1 MPFRC
6 HLPPRAPIPGETCHR
21 RELLAYDGRMAAVAE
36 PSSSPSSAGS
46 LTLPAVF
53 ERLEAMHGGEVWHW
67 DPPTPPFEVMVGA
80 ILVQR
85 TTWRNAER
93 ALERL
98 RTARALEPD
107 TLLSLPEGEL
117 EALVRPAGFFRT
129 KARKLRALATF
140 VREAG
145 GVEAVLAMPG
155 DELRARLLAT
165 WGIGPETADAIVLYA
180 AQRPAFVVDGF
191 TRRVFRRLG
200 MGPATETYEAWQ
212 RWFTE
217 RLPPDVRLWAR
228 AHALL
233 VLHAKGRCRK
243 RDPRCEG
250 CLLREGC
257 AYEAATSTPSGVL
270 R

>member
-1 MPFRC
+1 M
-6 HLPPRAPIPGETCHR
+6 E
-21 RELLAYDGRMAAVAE
+21 AVAK
-36 PSSSPSSAGS
+36 PSSSPSSAVS
-46 LTLPAVF
+46 LPLPAVF

-85 TTWRNAER
+85 TTWGNAER

-98 RTARALEPD
+98 RAAGALEPD
-107 TLLSLPEGEL
+107 TLVSLPAREL

-129 KARKLRALATF
+129 KARKLRALAAF

-155 DELRARLLAT
+155 EELRARLLAT

-180 AQRPAFVVDGF
+180 ARRPAFVVDAF

-200 MGPATETYEAWQ
+200 MGPATDTYEAWQ

-217 RLPPDVRLWAR
+217 RLPLDVRLWAR

-233 VLHAKGRCRK
+233 VLHAKGRCRN
-243 RDPRCEG
+243 RAPRCEG

-257 AYEAATSTPSGVL
+257 AYEPATSTPGGVL